1 MGIEKYYIFYTLA
14 FLAEVLGTIS
24 GFGSSILFVPIAAL
38 FFDFHFILGITA
50 VFHVFSNLSKI
61 MMFRDGIDKKIV
73 LYLGVP
79 AVIFVLLG
87 AFLSKF
93 IPQKETELAIS
104 ICLIGMSVFMLIY
117 SGKRLQQNDRN
128 LVLGGV
134 ASGFVAG
141 LVGTGGA
148 IRGIVLAAFN
158 LEKNLF
164 ISTSALIDMG
174 VDSSRAIVYYLNGYI
189 SSDIY
194 LMVPALILISITGT
208 WTGKRLL
215 RYIPQKQFIWLVI
228 GVIISTSLI
237 QLIDFFYHS

>member
-1 MGIEKYYIFYTLA
+1 MTEQNYIFYALA

-61 MMFRDGIDKKIV
+61 MMFREGIDKKIAI
-73 LYLGVP
+73 YLGVP
-79 AVIFVLLG
+79 AVLFVLLG
-87 AFLSKF
+87 AWMSKL

-104 ICLIGMSVFMLIY
+104 ICLIGISVYMLIY
-117 SGKRLQQNDRN
+117 SGKRLKQNNRN
-128 LVLGGV
+128 LVMGGV

-174 VDSSRAIVYYLNGYI
+174 VDSSRTIVYYLNGYI
-189 SSDIY
+189 TNDMY
-194 LMVPALILISITGT
+194 LMIPALVLISITGT

-237 QLIDFFYHS
+237 QLIDFIYSS

>member
-1 MGIEKYYIFYTLA
+1 MIEKYYIFYTLA

-24 GFGSSILFVPIAAL
+24 GFGSSILFVPVAAL

-61 MMFRDGIDKKIV
+61 LMFRDGIDKKIV

-79 AVIFVLLG
+79 AVLFVLLG
-87 AFLSKF
+87 AWMSKY

-104 ICLIGMSVFMLIY
+104 ICLIGISVFMLVY
-117 SGKRLQQNDRN
+117 SGKRLKQNNRN

-189 SSDIY
+189 SKEMY
-194 LMVPALILISITGT
+194 LMLPALILISITGT

-215 RYIPQKQFIWLVI
+215 KYIPQKQFIWLVI